1 MARIPASATPA
12 SAAKLT
18 TAAIKAMRPRPK
30 RYEVHDLGCR
40 GMYLTVFP
48 SGQKSFV
55 VRYRFRGLSRKLT
68 LGSVLLGEAEA
79 RETPELDTPLSL
91 AAAHELATAALRKVK
106 SGTDPAAE
114 KRQKLNAERAVES
127 NTLQAVC
134 ESHLELVMREKPIR
148 SIDQRRADLALICKS
163 LGRLPLDTIT
173 REQFIHQFDII
184 SRERGPVRADR
195 TMMAVKRLLTWYS
208 KRRTGYVSVL
218 ANVERRISIAERART
233 RVLTDDELRRVWLAA
248 ETYASPFGAYIR
260 FVLFTAARRNEALLR
275 RAELHD
281 GGANWIIPADR
292 YKTGHDTLIPLSRP
306 AQEIIRAQ
314 PEGEWVFASASGR
327 SAVGNLAR
335 HKKAFDAACGVSGWT
350 LHDLRRTARTLLSRA
365 GVAADIAE
373 RCLGHVIGGVRR
385 VYDCHEYQREKLA
398 SFEALAA
405 LIGNIVHPPEAV
417 VADLAAARSK
427 RRR

>member
-1 MARIPASATPA
+1 MTAAKTA
-12 SAAKLT
+12 AAKLT
-18 TAAIKAMRPRPK
+18 TVAIKAMRPRPK
-30 RYEVHDLGCR
+30 RYEIHDRGCP
-40 GMYLTVFP
+40 GLYVTIFP
-48 SGQKSFV
+48 SGCQSFV
-55 VRYRFRGLSRKLT
+55 VRYRFRGLARKLT
-68 LGSVLLGEAEA
+68 LGPVLLGEAEPA
-79 RETPELDTPLSL
+79 VVPAMDTPLSL
-91 AAAHELATAALRKVK
+91 AAARELATAALRKVK

-114 KRQKLNAERAVES
+114 KRQKRNAERAVES

-134 ESHLELVMREKPIR
+134 ESHLELVMRETPIR
-148 SIDQRRADLALICKS
+148 SIAQRRSDLALICKS
-163 LGRLPLDTIT
+163 LGRLPLATIT

-208 KRRTGYVSVL
+208 ARRTGYLSVL

-233 RVLTDDELRRVWLAA
+233 RVLSDDELRRVWLAA
-248 ETYASPFGAYIR
+248 EKYASPFGAYIR
-260 FVLFTAARRNEALLR
+260 FVLLTAARRNEALLR

-281 GGANWIIPADR
+281 EGANFIVPAAR
-292 YKTGHDTLIPLSRP
+292 YKTGHDTLLPLSRA

-314 PEGEWVFASASGR
+314 PAEGEWVFASASGR

-335 HKKAFDAACGVSGWT
+335 HKKTFDAACGVSGWT

-385 VYDCHEYQREKLA
+385 HYDLHQYADQKRDA
-398 SFEALAA
+398 FEALAA
-405 LIGNIVHPPEAV
+405 LIDRIVHPPTAE
-417 VADLAAARSK
+417 VADLAKERG
-427 RRR
+427 RRGR